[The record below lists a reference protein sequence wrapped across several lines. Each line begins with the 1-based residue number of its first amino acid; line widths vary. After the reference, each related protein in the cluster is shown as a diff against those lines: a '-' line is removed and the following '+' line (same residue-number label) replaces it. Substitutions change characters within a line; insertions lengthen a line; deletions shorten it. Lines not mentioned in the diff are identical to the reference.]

1 MYRIDDLSW
10 REREWRDSG
19 QYKALYIEGISS
31 LGKNEGGDQHL
42 TSSRVV
48 TDAKCRCML
57 WDVLLGSRTLHRSIW
72 QSFSKSPSSVCLCD
86 GCCRISWERYNC
98 GSLWCTTTLEAMGQK
113 GIEGWWMIEEI
124 FECILS
130 WRMASRMIFQVR
142 LAGRWLRKT
151 HQICHFPL
159 PLKECTHHQIQ
170 FISWVLFSSEYSS
183 GASRMFTM
191 LSRQSAFMLLP
202 IRRQQHLRHVS
213 ASNYIENV
221 QFVGYTL

>member
-1 MYRIDDLSW
+1 MSGIDSLWHWWDVCMRALAYLTSTEPDGTAPSLYWGLDIWMYRIDDLSW

-19 QYKALYIEGISS
+19 QYKALYIEGIS
-31 LGKNEGGDQHL
+31 LLRKNEGGDQHL

-86 GCCRISWERYNC
+86 GCCRISWERYNR

-130 WRMASRMIFQVR
+130 WRMASRQGGPRILITTR
-142 LAGRWLRKT
+142 GW
-151 HQICHFPL
+151 
-159 PLKECTHHQIQ
+159 
-170 FISWVLFSSEYSS
+170 
-183 GASRMFTM
+183 
-191 LSRQSAFMLLP
+191 
-202 IRRQQHLRHVS
+202 
-213 ASNYIENV
+213 
-221 QFVGYTL
+221 